1 MRLFLAALSL
11 VSSANAFALTDQINA
26 INNYLYQRGNIVV
39 DKTNTYNL
47 PGTPYAF
54 SGKDLKKGDSSEFI
68 KTLQEKYNLPIT
80 GVYDNQ
86 LLSIV
91 KEKQKDS
98 GLNPNGIIDKTTWL
112 KVYGIPADELNT
124 LSIESLSGWN
134 DILAKQAY
142 SNSNYMVV
150 VNIPSMRLFLY
161 QKNGADYSKVM
172 ESKVIIGRTIT
183 PTPQNDFEI
192 VSIKYNP
199 TWTPTTN
206 MLKRNVYK
214 KDGVN
219 VDWLKSHHLK
229 VYDNEGNER
238 DYSEL
243 STIREPRFVQELGDG
258 NALGNLKF
266 ETNSSQDIY
275 LHDTNERHL
284 FAKNIRTYSSGCVRV
299 EEYKD
304 LAAILLKKDTEHINK
319 NIEKRQTIY
328 ERPSVKVPVYFD
340 YSQIISNKNGIWV
353 FPDIYKQKEGR
364 S

>member
-1 MRLFLAALSL
+1 MRLFITALSL
-11 VSSANAFALTDQINA
+11 ISSANAFALTDQINA
-26 INNYLYQRGNIVV
+26 VNNYLYQRGNIIV
-39 DKTNTYNL
+39 DKTNMHNL
-47 PGTPYAF
+47 PGTAHQF
-54 SGKDLKKGDSSEFI
+54 TGKDIKKGDFNEQI
-68 KTLQEKYNLPIT
+68 KILQERYNLPVT

-86 LLSIV
+86 LFTIV
-91 KEKQKDS
+91 KEKQKEA
-98 GLNPNGIIDKTTWL
+98 GLNTNGIIDRTTWL
-112 KVYGIPADELNT
+112 KVYGVPPDELTT
-124 LSIESLSGWN
+124 LATTSLSGWN

-142 SNSNYMVV
+142 SNSNYMIV
-150 VNIPSMRLFLY
+150 VNIPSMKLFLY
-161 QKNGADYSKVM
+161 QKNGEDYSKVM
-172 ESKVIIGRTIT
+172 ESKVIVGRTIT

-214 KDGVN
+214 KDGMN

-243 STIREPRFVQELGDG
+243 DTIKDPRFVQELGDG

-284 FAKNIRTYSSGCVRV
+284 FAKNTRTYSSGCVRV

-304 LAAILLKKDTEHINK
+304 LAAALLRKDINHINK
-319 NIEKRQTIY
+319 NIDKRQTIY

-340 YSQIISNKNGIWV
+340 YSQIISNSNGIWV
-353 FPDIYKQKEGR
+353 YPDIYKQKENKL
-364 S
+364 